1 MSTAT
6 LETVL
11 EQVKEL
17 TPDEQQ
23 KVRELLDSLG
33 AEPKP
38 QMTLEEVEHQMVEDG
53 LLRRIPLVTE
63 EEFLKILLARG
74 VIHHLPSRQKNSS
87 EDRRLIEVKGKP
99 LSETIIEERR

>member
-17 TPDEQQ
+17 TPEEQL

-33 AEPKP
+33 KDV
-38 QMTLEEVEHQMVEDG
+38 TDKTSREENQE
-53 LLRRIPLVTE
+53 PLVTE

-74 VIHHLPSRQKNSS
+74 VIHHIPPRHKKSS
-87 EDRRLIEVKGKP
+87 EKRKLIEVKGKP